1 MPKHSVSI
9 GRPDPDDEGITFLRK
24 YSKYITVTLETSTT
38 QYFAVTVTVHEWKQ
52 IHPLRLRGVD
62 FFYCS
67 Y

>member
-38 QYFAVTVTVHEWKQ
+38 QYFAVTVTVHE
-52 IHPLRLRGVD
+52 
-62 FFYCS
+62 
-67 Y
+67 